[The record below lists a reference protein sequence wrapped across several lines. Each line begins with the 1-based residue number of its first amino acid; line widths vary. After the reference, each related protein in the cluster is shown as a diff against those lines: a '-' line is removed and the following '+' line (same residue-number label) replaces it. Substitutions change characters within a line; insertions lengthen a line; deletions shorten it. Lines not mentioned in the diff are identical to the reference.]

1 MSIVNKNFMI
11 LAALAIM
18 FTLMAAS
25 VQPASAAASCSQ
37 WHTVQHGEYLVQI
50 ARLYSTSW
58 RTLAEINDL
67 DNPSRI
73 YPGQKLCVSYT
84 GSSTGTEPVT
94 RPVTQPVSSSIR
106 VYATSVVEDESV
118 TLRGVSLTA
127 SSRYAVYMS
136 RYTNSKHAPV
146 YVGSVLTDQNGA
158 FTTTFL
164 LPNELVDVAK
174 IAVKIN
180 NGSSSASNWFINA
193 TSRDYT
199 GGEGA
204 AAPTFSIVA
213 VEEDDWV
220 KIKTSNLPPNVTFSV
235 RMGNA
240 GTKGIDGIL
249 VGTMFDDDGG
259 GVRATFEIPDELLG
273 KARLDI
279 RLANKA
285 LGMSYYLTLENT
297 TTR

>member
-1 MSIVNKNFMI
+1 MI

-18 FTLMAAS
+18 FTFVAAS
-25 VQPASAAASCSQ
+25 VQPASAAASCTQ
-37 WHTVQHGEYLVQI
+37 WHTVQRGEYLVQI

-67 DNPSRI
+67 DDPSRI

-84 GSSTGTEPVT
+84 GSNTSTEPI
-94 RPVTQPVSSSIR
+94 TQASTSGIR

-118 TLRGVSLTA
+118 TLRGISLTA

-136 RYTNSKHAPV
+136 RYTNRKHAPV
-146 YVGSVLTDQNGA
+146 YVGSVLTDKNGA

-164 LPNELVDVAK
+164 IPKELVDVAK
-174 IAVKIN
+174 IAVRIN
-180 NGSSSASNWFINA
+180 NGSSSAVNWFINA

-204 AAPTFSIVA
+204 DTPTFSIVA

-220 KIKTSNLPPNVTFSV
+220 KIKTNNLPPNVTFMV
-235 RMGNA
+235 RMGKA

-259 GVRATFEIPDELLG
+259 GVRATFEIPDELVG
-273 KARLDI
+273 KAKLDI
-279 RLANKA
+279 RLENKA
-285 LGMSYYLTLENT
+285 LGMSYYMTLDNK

>member
-1 MSIVNKNFMI
+1 MSTINKSTMI

-18 FTLMAAS
+18 FTFVAAS
-25 VQPASAAASCSQ
+25 VQPGSAAASCTQ
-37 WHTVQHGEYLVQI
+37 WHTVQRGEYLVQI

-67 DNPSRI
+67 DDPSRI
-73 YPGQKLCVSYT
+73 YPGQILCVSYT
-84 GSSTGTEPVT
+84 GSNTSTEPI
-94 RPVTQPVSSSIR
+94 TQPSTSGIR
-106 VYATSVVEDESV
+106 VYATSVVEDELV
-118 TLRGVSLTA
+118 TLRGISLTA

-136 RYTNSKHAPV
+136 RYTNRKHAPV
-146 YVGSVLTDQNGA
+146 YVGSVLTDKNGA

-164 LPNELVDVAK
+164 IPNELVDVAK
-174 IAVKIN
+174 IAVRIN
-180 NGSSSASNWFINA
+180 NGSSSAVNWFINA

-204 AAPTFSIVA
+204 STPTFSIVA

-220 KIKTSNLPPNVTFSV
+220 KIKTNNLPPNVTFMV
-235 RMGNA
+235 RMGKA
-240 GTKGIDGIL
+240 GTKGIDSIL

-259 GVRATFEIPDELLG
+259 GVRATFEIPDELVG
-273 KARLDI
+273 KAKLDI
-279 RLANKA
+279 RLENKA
-285 LGMSYYLTLENT
+285 LGMSYYMTLDNK

>member
-1 MSIVNKNFMI
+1 MSTIYKSTMI

-18 FTLMAAS
+18 FTFVAAS
-25 VQPASAAASCSQ
+25 VQPASAAASCTQ
-37 WHTVQHGEYLVQI
+37 WHTVQRGEYLVQI

-67 DNPSRI
+67 DDPSRI

-84 GSSTGTEPVT
+84 GSNTSTEPI
-94 RPVTQPVSSSIR
+94 TQASTSGIR

-118 TLRGVSLTA
+118 TLRGISLTA

-136 RYTNSKHAPV
+136 RHTNRKHAPV
-146 YVGSVLTDQNGA
+146 YVGSVLTDKNGT

-164 LPNELVDVAK
+164 IPKELVDVAK
-174 IAVKIN
+174 IAVRIN
-180 NGSSSASNWFINA
+180 NGSSSAVNWFINA

-204 AAPTFSIVA
+204 DTPTFSIVA

-220 KIKTSNLPPNVTFSV
+220 KIKTNNLPPNVTFTV
-235 RMGNA
+235 RMGKA

-259 GVRATFEIPDELLG
+259 GVRATFEIPYELVG
-273 KARLDI
+273 KAKLDI
-279 RLANKA
+279 RLENKA
-285 LGMSYYLTLENT
+285 LGMFYYMTLDNK

>member
-1 MSIVNKNFMI
+1 MSTINKSTMI

-18 FTLMAAS
+18 FTFVAAS
-25 VQPASAAASCSQ
+25 VQPASAAASCTQ
-37 WHTVQHGEYLVQI
+37 WHTVQRGEYLVQI

-67 DNPSRI
+67 DDPSRI

-84 GSSTGTEPVT
+84 GSNTSTEPI
-94 RPVTQPVSSSIR
+94 TQPSTSGIR

-118 TLRGVSLTA
+118 TLRGISLTA

-136 RYTNSKHAPV
+136 RYTNRKHAPV
-146 YVGSVLTDQNGA
+146 YVGSVLTDKNGA

-164 LPNELVDVAK
+164 IPKELVDVAK
-174 IAVKIN
+174 IAVRIN
-180 NGSSSASNWFINA
+180 NGSSSAVNWFINA

-204 AAPTFSIVA
+204 ATPTFSIVA

-220 KIKTSNLPPNVTFSV
+220 KIKTNNLPPNVTFTV
-235 RMGNA
+235 QMGKA

-249 VGTMFDDDGG
+249 VGTMFDGDGG
-259 GVRATFEIPDELLG
+259 GVRATFEIPYELVG
-273 KARLDI
+273 KAKLDI
-279 RLANKA
+279 RLENKA
-285 LGMSYYLTLENT
+285 LGMSYYMTLDNK

>member
-1 MSIVNKNFMI
+1 MSTINKSTMI

-18 FTLMAAS
+18 FTFVAAS
-25 VQPASAAASCSQ
+25 VQPASAAASCTQ
-37 WHTVQHGEYLVQI
+37 WHTVQRGEYLVQI

-67 DNPSRI
+67 DDPSRI

-84 GSSTGTEPVT
+84 GSNTSTEPI
-94 RPVTQPVSSSIR
+94 TQPSTSGIR

-118 TLRGVSLTA
+118 TLRGISLTA

-136 RYTNSKHAPV
+136 RYTNRKHAPV
-146 YVGSVLTDQNGA
+146 YVGSVLTDKNGA

-164 LPNELVDVAK
+164 IPKELVDVAK
-174 IAVKIN
+174 IAVRIN
-180 NGSSSASNWFINA
+180 NGSSSAVNWFINA

-204 AAPTFSIVA
+204 ATPTFSIVA

-220 KIKTSNLPPNVTFSV
+220 KIKTNNLPPNVTFTV
-235 RMGNA
+235 RMGKA

-259 GVRATFEIPDELLG
+259 GVRATFEIPYELVG
-273 KARLDI
+273 KAKLDI
-279 RLANKA
+279 RLENKA
-285 LGMSYYLTLENT
+285 LGMSYYMTLDNK

>member
-1 MSIVNKNFMI
+1 MSTINKSTMI
-11 LAALAIM
+11 LATLAIM
-18 FTLMAAS
+18 FTFIAAS
-25 VQPASAAASCSQ
+25 VQPASAAASCTQ
-37 WHTVQHGEYLVQI
+37 WHTVQRGEYLVQI

-67 DNPSRI
+67 DDPSRI

-84 GSSTGTEPVT
+84 GSSTSTEPI
-94 RPVTQPVSSSIR
+94 TQPSTNGIR

-118 TLRGVSLTA
+118 TLRGISLTA
-127 SSRYAVYMS
+127 GSRYAVYMS
-136 RYTNSKHAPV
+136 RYTNRKHAPV
-146 YVGSVLTDQNGA
+146 YVGSVLTDKNGA

-164 LPNELVDVAK
+164 IPNELVDVAK
-174 IAVKIN
+174 IAVRIN
-180 NGSSSASNWFINA
+180 NGSSSAANWFINA

-204 AAPTFSIVA
+204 ATPTFSIVA
-213 VEEDDWV
+213 VEEDDWI
-220 KIKTSNLPPNVTFSV
+220 KIKTNNLPPNVTFMV
-235 RMGNA
+235 RMGKA

-259 GVRATFEIPDELLG
+259 GVRATFEIPDELVG
-273 KARLDI
+273 KAKLDI
-279 RLANKA
+279 RLENKA
-285 LGMSYYLTLENT
+285 LGMSYYMTLDNK